1 MLLAHRC
8 VIADVIYVAGAFDFA
23 ETNDA
28 LPEIAELM
36 LTHES
41 LPWRRRKFEQDAIL
55 AELIKSSGLRVGR
68 LEVPSLVL
76 LDRNA
81 VHVINTA

>member
-1 MLLAHRC
+1 M
-8 VIADVIYVAGAFDFA
+8 IADIVFLAGAFDFA

-28 LPEIAELM
+28 LPEIAELT

-55 AELIKSSGLRVGR
+55 AELIKSSGLSVGR
-68 LEVPSLVL
+68 LEVPASCVL
-76 LDRNA
+76 HMT
-81 VHVINTA
+81 VFHITNTD